1 MSVPIKYG
9 QFLKPWNQIGYCHLY
24 CSLIFALYTW
34 LLNAGVRGA
43 GWSCSSS
50 VMSNLSCL
58 SVSTGYWFQELPPTP
73 PTTKIYRCSSLHIK
87 WSRSVLVVCPLY
99 PWTPSLRWKIVQVF
113 IGKKIHIISGPM
125 QCKTMFVQGSTVL
138 AFYHKYEKFSFSK
151 ITSKG
156 V

>member
-1 MSVPIKYG
+1 MGS
-9 QFLKPWNQIGYCHLY
+9 FLNLGIRLDTATFIVHWFLP
-24 CSLIFALYTW
+24 YTLDSW
-34 LLNAGVRGA
+34 TRGLGVLVGHVHHQ
-43 GWSCSSS
+43 SCPS
-50 VMSNLSCL
+50 SCL

-125 QCKTMFVQGSTVL
+125 QCKTMLFKGQLYLPFITNMKNS
-138 AFYHKYEKFSFSK
+138 AFQR
-151 ITSKG
+151 
-156 V
+156 